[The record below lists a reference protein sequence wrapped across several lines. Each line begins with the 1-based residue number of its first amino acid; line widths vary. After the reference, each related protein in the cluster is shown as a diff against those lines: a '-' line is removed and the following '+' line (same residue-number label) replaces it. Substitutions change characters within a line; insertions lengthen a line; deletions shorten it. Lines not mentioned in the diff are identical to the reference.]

1 MYKRYCLNPPG
12 YLVQPLLCFIEGVSL
27 PLEARKEFVAE
38 RNLLTWLNPNNSTE
52 IIALWGRGVSK
63 ITKKRADVLYGWPQC
78 NDGRFSSIFMM
89 LITAYN
95 TRQAPFYKEIE

>member
-52 IIALWGRGVSK
+52 IIALWGRGASK
-63 ITKKRADVLYGWPQC
+63 ITKKVLTYFM
-78 NDGRFSSIFMM
+78 DGPNAMM
-89 LITAYN
+89 VDSPPYS
-95 TRQAPFYKEIE
+95 